1 MRKGSEDIIGEFGY
15 FNVYVCARK
24 GLWIGIF
31 TRYLGTRCGSRLL
44 VGICIVWATW
54 GSDIT
59 GDLGS
64 CIRYGIQFGMEDGTR

>member
-31 TRYLGTRCGSRLL
+31 HATLGPD
-44 VGICIVWATW
+44 VAVDFWWVFA
-54 GSDIT
+54 
-59 GDLGS
+59 
-64 CIRYGIQFGMEDGTR
+64 